1 MLNLTNSVYTKSIRK
16 PSTNH
21 RFVFNSSNNKFST
34 NNNYSNIA
42 QYEKYKVPVVSY
54 SNIIPILDKLKNNN
68 TVKMVSLEKHIE
80 REEKKEDKE
89 VTKRGGIIFISRKTE
104 DVKLLVVKGNG
115 SGIYSFPKG
124 RQNDNETVE
133 TCAVREVMEET
144 GIQVSEQE
152 LLDKKKCK
160 IGKNTYFIL
169 EVDED
174 DYQTFNIK
182 DTREVSEVS
191 WKTIDEL
198 KTINCNKDI
207 RNILI
212 YPAKKFYYHNF
223 IFAVS
228 Q

>member
-21 RFVFNSSNNKFST
+21 RFVFNSSNNKFSS

-42 QYEKYKVPVVSY
+42 QYEKYKVPIVSY

-68 TVKMVSLEKHIE
+68 TIKMVSLEKHIE
-80 REEKKEDKE
+80 KEEKKDDKE
-89 VTKRGGIIFISRKTE
+89 VTKRGGIIFISRKNE

-124 RQNDNETVE
+124 RQNDNESVE

-144 GIQVSEQE
+144 GIHVSEQE

-169 EVDED
+169 EVDEH

-207 RNILI
+207 RNILQ

-223 IFAVS
+223 IFDVS

>member
-21 RFVFNSSNNKFST
+21 RFVFNSSNNKFSS

-42 QYEKYKVPVVSY
+42 QYEKYKVPIVSY

-68 TVKMVSLEKHIE
+68 TIKMVSLEKHIE
-80 REEKKEDKE
+80 KEEKKDDKE
-89 VTKRGGIIFISRKTE
+89 VTKRGGIIFISRKNE

-124 RQNDNETVE
+124 RQNDNESVE

-144 GIQVSEQE
+144 GIHVSEQE

-207 RNILI
+207 RNILQ